1 MSTHMNDAQ
10 RIAKTRNLA
19 RLFVETPHVSA
30 VLLILVLAWG
40 YFGLM
45 GMPQRKDPYLAV
57 RVAMVLC
64 SWPGVNAERVEQQ
77 VTRKVERA
85 ISENTHVKRI
95 LSTSRTGLSVI
106 TVELTEDIEETGE
119 IFDDIDLRLRN
130 VGDLPEGAGPIS
142 FMKDFGDT
150 AALMLTVAS
159 PPAPEVEADLR
170 SREVVRVMTELRAQA
185 ESRTEPKA
193 GPGER
198 VSLAFVFSHSVSP
211 GLVRR
216 QSDQL
221 AAYLKEKGLLSAP
234 LVYAGP
240 NLVLVDGR
248 SSASS
253 EQLRQGVDEYALATM
268 HVSELSPDLW
278 EVAVIRDPKEAKDA
292 LLAVAGGKYS
302 YRQLEGYTDQ
312 IVRRLLNAPNVSKV
326 TRWGVQQ
333 EAVYLEYSQERLAS
347 YAVDPWRLKDILS
360 ARNVASSGG
369 TIEFS
374 GQNILIDPSGR
385 FTSEKQ
391 LGQTMVSG
399 AGGASAYLR
408 DLVDLERS
416 YRAPAENLNYFM
428 YKDKDGEW
436 RRAMGVTLA
445 VNMRHGHKIDEFSE
459 DVNAALAE
467 VAAQLP
473 EDLIMAR
480 TSDQPRQVEENV
492 ELFMEALGDAVWLV
506 VLVSFVGFW
515 EWRSALLMALSIPI
529 TLAMTFGMM
538 HLMHLDLQ
546 QVSIASL
553 ILALG
558 LLVDDP
564 VVANDAIKRDL
575 SLGHPPWVASWLGP
589 TKIAKAILYATITNA
604 IAYLPFL
611 LLKGDTGRY
620 LFAMPV
626 VITASL
632 VASRLVSMTF
642 IPFLGRYLL
651 IPSKKPQP
659 SDEERRTK
667 GFTGMYYR
675 FGGFLI
681 DHRYWVLLLSLLP
694 VAGGF
699 YLHSQLKPQFFPND
713 LSYLFYVDV
722 WLPEDASIS
731 ATDQATRKV
740 EDIVRS
746 TISEYE
752 KAHPDKDGK
761 PIPVLKQ
768 VTSFV
773 GGGGPRFWFS
783 VSPEQSQPNY
793 AQVLIEIN
801 DKWVT
806 PKLQEPLQ
814 TALESNIAGARV
826 DMRLLESGEPVG
838 VPVQIRIMGE
848 DMAELRNQGEK
859 LKNLLRGLPM
869 AYRVRDDW
877 GSDIIQ
883 AKLNV
888 NPDKANLAGLSN
900 QDVARSSMAAMNG
913 IEVAALT
920 EGRLS
925 IPVIL
930 RLRAQER
937 AKLDDIANLY
947 VYSQA
952 DPEKRAPLS
961 QLASLDFEVVTE
973 KISRRDQFR
982 TIVVSCFPTPGNLPS
997 EVVEAAMPGL
1007 EKMKKELPPG
1017 IRMEIGGEHEKQVSG
1032 FNDLLIVLA
1041 ISMAGIYVSLLFQ
1054 FKNAFKPIIVFAV
1067 IPYGAAGA
1075 FASLHVMGA
1084 PFGFMAF
1091 LGVISLVG
1099 VIVSHVIVLFD
1110 FIEEKLEEGEDLRTA
1125 LLDAG
1130 ILRLRPVMITVGA
1143 TVIALFPLATS
1154 GGPLWEPLCYAQ
1166 IGGLTVA
1173 TFVSL
1178 LMAPVMYSIAA
1189 FDLKIIPS
1197 SHPRA
1202 AEQASQTEPA
1212 AVAES

>member
-1 MSTHMNDAQ
+1 MSTHKSDAE
-10 RIAKTRNLA
+10 RIAGTRNLA
-19 RLFVETPHVSA
+19 RYFVENPQISA
-30 VLLILVLAWG
+30 ILLILVMVWG
-40 YFGLM
+40 YFGLT

-64 SWPGVNAERVEQQ
+64 PWTGIDAERVEQQ
-77 VTRKVERA
+77 VTRRLEQA
-85 ISENTHVKRI
+85 IAGNTHVKRI
-95 LSTSRTGLSVI
+95 LSTTRTGLSAI

-119 IFDDIDLRLRN
+119 IFDDIDMRLRA
-130 VGDLPEGAGPIS
+130 VLDLPEGAGPVV

-159 PPAPEVEADLR
+159 PPVSEVEADLR
-170 SREVVRVMTELRAQA
+170 SREVVRVMDDLRA
-185 ESRTEPKA
+185 KA
-193 GPGER
+193 AAAGHGDGR
-198 VSLAFVFSHSVSP
+198 VSLAVVFSHSASHS
-211 GLVRR
+211 LVRR
-216 QSDQL
+216 LTDLL
-221 AAYLKEKGLLSAP
+221 AAHLREQGMLTDT

-240 NLVLVDGR
+240 NLVVIDG
-248 SSASS
+248 SSRATDD
-253 EQLRQGVDEYALATM
+253 ELRAAVYDYALTKS
-268 HVSELSPDLW
+268 HVSEISPDIW
-278 EVAVIRDPKEAKDA
+278 EPAVIRDPGQAREALTRA
-292 LLAVAGGKYS
+292 AGGKYS
-302 YRQLEGYTDQ
+302 YRQLEAYTDQ
-312 IVRRLLNAPNVSKV
+312 IMRRLLGVPIVSKV

-347 YAVDPWRLKDILS
+347 HAVDPWRIKDALS
-360 ARNVASSGG
+360 ARNVSASGG
-369 TIEFS
+369 VIEFS
-374 GQNILIDPSGR
+374 GQNIVIDPSGR
-385 FTSEKQ
+385 FSSEKE
-391 LGQTMVSG
+391 LGRTMVEASGSGSG
-399 AGGASAYLR
+399 AYLS
-408 DLVDLERS
+408 DLVDMERC
-416 YRAPAENLNYFM
+416 YRTPPENLNYFM
-428 YKDKDGEW
+428 YRDKDGSW
-436 RRAMGVTLA
+436 RRAWGITLA

-459 DVNAALAE
+459 QVDEALAE
-467 VAAQLP
+467 VAARLP

-492 ELFMEALGDAVWLV
+492 ELFMEALADAVWLV
-506 VLVSFVGFW
+506 VLVSFIGFW

-575 SLGHPPWVASWLGP
+575 ALGHPRGVAAWLGP
-589 TKIAKAILYATITNA
+589 TKLARAILYATITNC

-620 LFAMPV
+620 LYAMPV

-632 VASRLVSMTF
+632 VASRLASMTF

-651 IPSKKPQP
+651 KPSTTPQP

-667 GFTGMYYR
+667 GFSGFYYR
-675 FGGFLI
+675 LGGFLI
-681 DHRYWVLLLSLLP
+681 DHRYLVLALSLVP

-699 YLHSQLKPQFFPND
+699 YLQTKLKPQFFPND

-722 WLPEDASIS
+722 WLPEDAPIGT
-731 ATDQATRKV
+731 TDLAARRAEAVIRDTMA
-740 EDIVRS
+740 D
-746 TISEYE
+746 YE
-752 KAHPDKDGK
+752 AAHPGKDGK
-761 PIPVLKQ
+761 PVPVLKQ
-768 VTSFV
+768 MTTFV

-793 AQVLIEIN
+793 AQILIEVT
-801 DKWVT
+801 DKWQT

-814 TALESNIAGARV
+814 TALSAAIAGARIDV
-826 DMRLLESGEPVG
+826 RQLESGEPVG
-838 VPVQIRIMGE
+838 VPVQIRLLGE
-848 DMAELRNQGEK
+848 DMRELRLQAEK
-859 LKNLLRGLPM
+859 LKALFRSLPM

-877 GSDIIQ
+877 GSEILG
-883 AKLNV
+883 AKLRI
-888 NPDKANLAGLSN
+888 NPDKANLAGVTN

-913 IEVAALT
+913 LEATTMLD
-920 EGRLS
+920 GRLS

-930 RLRAQER
+930 RLRSQER
-937 AKLDDIANLY
+937 AKLDDIENLY
-947 VYSQA
+947 VYSGIN
-952 DPEKRAPLS
+952 PEKRVPLG
-961 QLASLDFEVVTE
+961 QVASLDFAVETE
-973 KISRRDQFR
+973 KIARRDQFR
-982 TIVVSCFPTPGNLPS
+982 TIVVSCFPTPGHLPS
-997 EVVEAAMPGL
+997 EVVEAAMPHLEEL
-1007 EKMKKELPPG
+1007 EKDLPPG
-1017 IRMEIGGEHEKQVSG
+1017 IRMQIGGEHEKQVSG
-1032 FNDLLIVLA
+1032 FRDLAVVLA
-1041 ISMAGIYVSLLFQ
+1041 VSVAGIYMALLFQ
-1054 FKNAFKPIIVFAV
+1054 FKNAVKPLIVFSA

-1075 FASLHVMGA
+1075 IASLYIMGS

-1091 LGVISLVG
+1091 LGIISLIG

-1173 TFVSL
+1173 TFITL
-1178 LMAPVMYSIAA
+1178 LMVPVIYSIAA
-1189 FDLKIIPS
+1189 FDLKIIPGGAKEV
-1197 SHPRA
+1197 PK
-1202 AEQASQTEPA
+1202 P
-1212 AVAES
+1212 

>member
-1 MSTHMNDAQ
+1 MTMHINDAQ
-10 RIAKTRNLA
+10 RISKTRNLA

-30 VLLILVLAWG
+30 ILLILVLVWG

-45 GMPQRKDPYLAV
+45 GMPQRKDPHLAV

-106 TVELTEDIEETGE
+106 TVELTEDVEETGE

-130 VGDLPEGAGPIS
+130 VSDLPEGAGPVM

-159 PPAPEVEADLR
+159 PPVSEVEADLR
-170 SREVVRVMTELRAQA
+170 SRELVRVIQELRAKA
-185 ESRTEPKA
+185 SEAPKA
-193 GPGER
+193 PKGEISSDR

-211 GLVRR
+211 SLVRR
-216 QSDQL
+216 QADLL
-221 AAYLKEKGLLSAP
+221 AAFLKEKGMLAAP

-240 NLVLVDGR
+240 NLVVLDGR
-248 SSASS
+248 SEATS
-253 EQLRQGVDEYALATM
+253 ESLRQGVAAFALAKT
-268 HVSELSPDLW
+268 HVSEISPDIW
-278 EVAVIRDPKEAKDA
+278 DAAVIRDPSEARA
-292 LLAVAGGKYS
+292 TLLAVAGSKYS
-302 YRQLEGYTDQ
+302 YRQLESYTDQ
-312 IVRRLLNAPNVSKV
+312 IMRRLLNAPNVSKV
-326 TRWGVQQ
+326 SRWGVQQ

-347 YAVDPWRLKDILS
+347 YAMDPWRLKDVLS
-360 ARNVASSGG
+360 ARNVVSSGG
-369 TIEFS
+369 MIEFA

-385 FTSEKQ
+385 FTSEQK
-391 LGQTMVSG
+391 LGQTMIAAS
-399 AGGASAYLR
+399 AGGGGAYLR
-408 DLVDLERS
+408 DLVDMERC
-416 YRAPAENLNYFM
+416 YRSPPENINYFM
-428 YKDKDGEW
+428 YKDKGGEW
-436 RRAMGVTLA
+436 RRAIGVTLA
-445 VNMRHGHKIDEFSE
+445 VNMRHGHKINEFSE
-459 DVNAALAE
+459 DVDAALAE
-467 VAAQLP
+467 VTSRLP

-492 ELFMEALGDAVWLV
+492 ELFMEALRDAVWLV
-506 VLVSFVGFW
+506 VLVSFIGFW

-538 HLMHLDLQ
+538 HLMHMDLQ

-564 VVANDAIKRDL
+564 VVANDAIKREL
-575 SLGHPPWVASWLGP
+575 ALGHPPWVAAWLGP
-589 TKIAKAILYATITNA
+589 TKIARAILYATITNA

-651 IPSKKPQP
+651 IASKKPKL
-659 SDEERRTK
+659 SDDERRSK
-667 GFTGMYYR
+667 GFSGMYYKL
-675 FGGFLI
+675 GGFLI
-681 DHRYWVLLLSLLP
+681 DHRYWVLILSLLP

-699 YLHSQLKPQFFPND
+699 YLQTHLKPQFFPND

-722 WLPEDASIS
+722 WLPEDASIV
-731 ATDQATRKV
+731 ATDQTTRQV
-740 EDIVRS
+740 EEVIRETVANFEAANS
-746 TISEYE
+746 G
-752 KAHPDKDGK
+752 KDGK
-761 PIPVLKQ
+761 PLSVLKQ

-793 AQVLIEIN
+793 AQVLIEIS
-801 DKWVT
+801 DKWLT
-806 PKLQEPLQ
+806 PKLQAPLQ
-814 TALESNIAGARV
+814 TALESRIPGARI

-838 VPVQIRIMGE
+838 VPVQIRLMGE
-848 DMAELRNQGEK
+848 DMAELRSQADK
-859 LKNLLRGLPM
+859 LKTLLRSLPM

-877 GSDIIQ
+877 GSEILQ
-883 AKLNV
+883 AKMNI
-888 NPDKANLAGLSN
+888 NPDKANLAGLTN

-913 IEVAALT
+913 LEVTTLT
-920 EGRLS
+920 EGRLT

-947 VYSQA
+947 VYSQNN
-952 DPEKRAPLS
+952 PEKRSPLG
-961 QLASLDFEVVTE
+961 QLASLDYDVVPE
-973 KISRRDQFR
+973 KIARRDQYR
-982 TIVVSCFPTPGNLPS
+982 TIVVSCFPTPGSLPS
-997 EVVEAAMPGL
+997 EVVEAAAPGV

-1017 IRMEIGGEHEKQVSG
+1017 IRLEIGGEHEKQVSG
-1032 FNDLLIVLA
+1032 FNDLFVVLA
-1041 ISMAGIYVSLLFQ
+1041 ISVAGIYMALLFQ
-1054 FKNAFKPIIVFAV
+1054 FKNAVKPLIVFAA

-1075 FASLHVMGA
+1075 FASLYIMGA

-1091 LGVISLVG
+1091 LGVISLIG

-1130 ILRLRPVMITVGA
+1130 ILRLRPVLITVGA

-1166 IGGLTVA
+1166 IGGLTIA
-1173 TFVSL
+1173 TFITL
-1178 LMAPVMYSIAA
+1178 LMVPVIYSIAA
-1189 FDLKIIPS
+1189 FDLKIVPS
-1197 SHPRA
+1197 A
-1202 AEQASQTEPA
+1202 APA
-1212 AVAES
+1212 TRMDAPQGTG

>member
-1 MSTHMNDAQ
+1 MSTHKSDAQ
-10 RIAKTRNLA
+10 RIATTRNLA
-19 RLFVETPHVSA
+19 RYCVENPQISA
-30 VLLILVLAWG
+30 ILLILVMVWG
-40 YFGLM
+40 YFGLT

-64 SWPGVNAERVEQQ
+64 PWTGIDAERVEQQ
-77 VTRKVERA
+77 VTRRLERA
-85 ISENTHVKRI
+85 IAENTHVKRI

-119 IFDDIDLRLRN
+119 IFDDIDLRLRG
-130 VGDLPEGAGPIS
+130 VLDLPEGAGPVM

-159 PPAPEVEADLR
+159 PPVSEVEADLR
-170 SREVVRVMTELRAQA
+170 SREVVRVMDDLRA
-185 ESRTEPKA
+185 KA
-193 GPGER
+193 AASGHGDDR
-198 VSLAFVFSHSVSP
+198 VSLAVVFSHSASHS
-211 GLVRR
+211 LVRR
-216 QSDQL
+216 LTDQL
-221 AAYLKEKGLLSAP
+221 AAHLTEQGMLTDA

-240 NLVLVDGR
+240 NLVVLDG
-248 SSASS
+248 SSRATDDA
-253 EQLRQGVDEYALATM
+253 LLAAVYDYALTKS
-268 HVSELSPDLW
+268 HISEISPDIW
-278 EVAVIRDPKEAKDA
+278 EPAVIRDPAKARAA
-292 LLAVAGGKYS
+292 LVAASGGKYG
-302 YRQLEGYTDQ
+302 YRQLEAYTDQ
-312 IVRRLLNAPNVSKV
+312 ITRRLLGVPIVSKV

-347 YAVDPWRLKDILS
+347 HAVDPWRIKDALA
-360 ARNVASSGG
+360 ARNVSTSGG
-369 TIEFS
+369 VIEFS
-374 GQNILIDPSGR
+374 GQNIVIDPSGR
-385 FTSEKQ
+385 FKSEKE
-391 LGQTMVSG
+391 LGGTMVEASG
-399 AGGASAYLR
+399 SGSGTYLS
-408 DLVDLERS
+408 DLVDMERC
-416 YRAPAENLNYFM
+416 YRTPPENLNYFM
-428 YKDKDGEW
+428 YKDKDGTW
-436 RRAMGVTLA
+436 RRAWGITLA
-445 VNMRHGHKIDEFSE
+445 VNMRQGHKISEFSE
-459 DVNAALAE
+459 QVDEALAE
-467 VAAQLP
+467 VAARLP

-506 VLVSFVGFW
+506 VLVSFIGFW

-575 SLGHPPWVASWLGP
+575 ALGHPRGVAAWLGP
-589 TKIAKAILYATITNA
+589 TKLARAILYATITNC

-620 LFAMPV
+620 LYAMPV

-632 VASRLVSMTF
+632 VASRLASMSF

-651 IPSKKPQP
+651 KPSTTPQP
-659 SDEERRTK
+659 SDQERRTK
-667 GFTGMYYR
+667 GFSGFYYR
-675 FGGFLI
+675 LGGFLI
-681 DHRYWVLLLSLLP
+681 DHRYWVLALSLLP

-699 YLHSQLKPQFFPND
+699 YLQTKLKPQFFPND

-722 WLPEDASIS
+722 WLPEDAPIGT
-731 ATDQATRKV
+731 TDFVARQAEAIIR
-740 EDIVRS
+740 D
-746 TISEYE
+746 TIAAYE
-752 KAHPDKDGK
+752 AAHPGEDGR
-761 PIPVLKQ
+761 PAPVLRQ
-768 VTSFV
+768 VTTFV

-793 AQVLIEIN
+793 AQILIEVT
-801 DKWVT
+801 DKWLT

-814 TALESNIAGARV
+814 TALSSAIAGARIDV
-826 DMRLLESGEPVG
+826 RQLESGEPVG
-838 VPVQIRIMGE
+838 VPVQIRLLGE
-848 DMAELRNQGEK
+848 DMRELRLRAEK
-859 LKNLLRGLPM
+859 VKALFRSLPM

-877 GSDIIQ
+877 GSEILG
-883 AKLNV
+883 AKLRI
-888 NPDKANLAGLSN
+888 NPDKANLAGVTN

-913 IEVAALT
+913 LEATTLT

-937 AKLDDIANLY
+937 ARLNDIANLY
-947 VYSQA
+947 VYSQTN
-952 DPEKRAPLS
+952 PEKRVPLG
-961 QLASLDFEVVTE
+961 QVASLDFAVETE
-973 KISRRDQFR
+973 KIARRDQFR
-982 TIVVSCFPTPGNLPS
+982 TIVVSCFPTPGHLPS
-997 EVVEAAMPGL
+997 EVVEAAMPLLENL
-1007 EKMKKELPPG
+1007 EKDLPPG
-1017 IRMEIGGEHEKQVSG
+1017 IRMQVGGEHEKQVSG
-1032 FNDLLIVLA
+1032 FKDLAVVLA
-1041 ISMAGIYVSLLFQ
+1041 ISVAGIYMALLFQ
-1054 FKNAFKPIIVFAV
+1054 FKNAIKPLIVFSA

-1075 FASLHVMGA
+1075 IASLYVMGS

-1091 LGVISLVG
+1091 LGIISLVG

-1166 IGGLTVA
+1166 IGGLTAA
-1173 TFVSL
+1173 TFITL
-1178 LMAPVMYSIAA
+1178 LMVPVIYSIAA
-1189 FDLKIIPS
+1189 FDLKIIPKGGQEV
-1197 SHPRA
+1197 REENA
-1202 AEQASQTEPA
+1202 
-1212 AVAES
+1212 